1 MTDPPLASL
10 PKTFSPSAASP
21 YDKCPRR
28 WRYRYI
34 EKLPDPP
41 GEAALIGTF
50 AHRVLELLC
59 REDPSLRTVEQA
71 RDLAREVWSSV
82 SAQKDY
88 RALNLQPKAEHIFRW
103 KSWTAI
109 EGLWDLE
116 DPAEVKVRSTEQHLS
131 AEIAGVP
138 FRGIVDR
145 MDNVDAGL
153 AITDYKSG
161 KPPRPDRRHEALSQV
176 LLYAAAVEADSGE
189 RPVQVRLLYLGQ
201 EAIEE
206 NVTNDNLDEATGGL
220 ALSWTNLGKDC
231 STGQFEVRPGPLCGW
246 CPYVDICEQGG
257 LEVVRR
263 VDAGRMR
270 KDAPAREILGI

>member
-10 PKTFSPSAASP
+10 PKTFSPSAAST

-131 AEIAGVP
+131 AEI
-138 FRGIVDR
+138 
-145 MDNVDAGL
+145 
-153 AITDYKSG
+153 
-161 KPPRPDRRHEALSQV
+161 
-176 LLYAAAVEADSGE
+176 
-189 RPVQVRLLYLGQ
+189 
-201 EAIEE
+201 
-206 NVTNDNLDEATGGL
+206 
-220 ALSWTNLGKDC
+220 
-231 STGQFEVRPGPLCGW
+231 
-246 CPYVDICEQGG
+246 
-257 LEVVRR
+257 
-263 VDAGRMR
+263 
-270 KDAPAREILGI
+270 